1 MTPVFAGWGFKAD
14 VSEQAFFSCWQ
25 QACEQIE
32 WLDSS
37 KSPLVFSLLNSK
49 LKTSGGMALQRWA
62 KAAFPQV
69 QWLTWDESDIQSIQT
84 ASTSARLVKRFGTGS
99 VSEALALRAAAGPNP
114 AYLLL
119 PRIVSSDRSATLAIA
134 AAEQPPYILKTGV
147 LP

>member
-1 MTPVFAGWGFKAD
+1 MIPVFAGWGFKAD
-14 VSEQAFFSCWQ
+14 ASEQAFFSCWQ
-25 QACEQIE
+25 LTSEQIE
-32 WLDSS
+32 WLESS
-37 KSPLVFSLLNSK
+37 QFSPVFSLLNSK

-62 KAAFPQV
+62 KAAFPQA
-69 QWLTWDESDIQSIQT
+69 QWLTWDESDIQNIQT
-84 ASTSARLVKRFGTGS
+84 ASTSARLVERFGTGS
-99 VSEALALRAAAGPNP
+99 VSEALALRAAAAPNP